1 MAQPDPDATASVL
14 DLDHIDYSAFDTP
27 VPAAEVSAFRAAAE
41 QAHKANFGREGLR
54 TGNRR
59 SFVVAL
65 LLAFGLIFS
74 LTTWQLV
81 SAYLSRSHI
90 SVAMIVIPILFAF
103 LTVGSMVQVTQEF
116 ADRHWDEWARLPR
129 FARANGLQYRYLSN
143 APSYPGVIFRQGDSR
158 TILNRLTSTNGRY
171 FDLGNFEYW
180 MGTAR
185 SRRVVRWGYLALRL
199 DRKLPNMLL
208 IAKQNQG
215 LGGSDLPGTFH
226 PDQVL
231 SLEGDFDKYFTLYC
245 PKHYET
251 DALYIF
257 TPDLMALLIDEARI
271 FDVEIV
277 DDWMFVVVRKP
288 FPPASVATYERLF
301 TIIRTVGAKTVSQ
314 SKNYHDAR
322 VGASSANTIA
332 PPGRRLRTNVSPVR
346 VVIMSLVLLILLA
359 APVAILI
366 LNEINPN

>member
-1 MAQPDPDATASVL
+1 MANPDPDAAAPVL
-14 DLDHIDYSAFDTP
+14 DLDRIDYSAFGTP
-27 VPAAEVSAFRAAAE
+27 VPSAEVSAFRAAAE
-41 QAHKANFGREGLR
+41 HAQKANFGRDGLR

-59 SFVVAL
+59 SVVVGVL
-65 LLAFGLIFS
+65 LVFGLIFG

-81 SAYLSRSHI
+81 SAYFSRSHI
-90 SVAMIVIPILFAF
+90 SVAMIAIPIFFAF
-103 LTVGSMVQVTQEF
+103 LTLGSIVQVSQEF
-116 ADRHWDEWARLPR
+116 ADKHWDKWAQLPR
-129 FARANGLQYRYLSN
+129 FARANGLEFRNLSI
-143 APSYPGVIFRQGDSR
+143 APSYAGVIFRQGDSR
-158 TILNRLTSTNGRY
+158 TILNRLTSTTGRY

-180 MGTAR
+180 TGAAR

-208 IAKQNQG
+208 IAKENQG

-245 PKHYET
+245 PKQYET

-257 TPDLMALLIDEARI
+257 TPDLMALLIDEAQL

-288 FPPASVATYERLF
+288 FPPASVPTYERLF

-314 SKNYHDAR
+314 SKNYHDDRA
-322 VGASSANTIA
+322 GASSANIIA
-332 PPGRRLRTNVSPVR
+332 PRGRRLRTNVSPVR
-346 VVIMSLVLLILLA
+346 VAIMSVVLLILLA
-359 APVAILI
+359 VPVAVLI
-366 LNEINPN
+366 LNEINPH